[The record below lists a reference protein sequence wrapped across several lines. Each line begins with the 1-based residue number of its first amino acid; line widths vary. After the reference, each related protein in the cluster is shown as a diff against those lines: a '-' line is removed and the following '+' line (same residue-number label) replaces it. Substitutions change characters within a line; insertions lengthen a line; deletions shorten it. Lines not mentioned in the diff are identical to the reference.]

1 MSLTINSGYKSLNL
15 YFTQP
20 ANAYYIDDIS
30 TNGTQQLQD
39 DSLRTDVDKL
49 YIWIGDTT
57 GFSVDPSLPQ
67 AKLAYSGSF
76 QTNII
81 IDKINTSNT
90 STPSLESLADN
101 KTYYIKYAITSKLD
115 PEQIVVSSE
124 LIGTTLDISLE
135 IQGWLTRDPIEIET
149 DSDGDL
155 PAVFPPTP
163 SNPYTGT
170 FTVYKYAENIT
181 VSANTLQYEIV
192 SDSNTGGVTA
202 TIVTTNGNPNKGKY
216 AITGITDLVGTVTLR
231 ATYTDPLNSARVIV
245 IDKILN
251 VSKRRPGASASIV
264 ELTGNGMAFVKTANT
279 GEKLP
284 LTREISATVTNII
297 SPIYKWYEVGVTDT
311 EITFASGQTNSN
323 SHQDK
328 YSRNLSRLNELT
340 VSNTIFD
347 NASTPATKTI
357 KVKVTTTSDPIF
369 EVSDTFTY
377 YYLQEGSDAL
387 VLGLENENQS
397 ISFTGNAANS
407 TILNSSTPITTKLIV
422 ARGSNVIDSSITDPT
437 NINSSAANG
446 ITSIVFSKAAT
457 GINVSDISINQTTG
471 VVSIPR
477 TTTVFPPDSFLSAEI
492 TFTATITFTNATT
505 TSLSRKLVIN
515 AVFDG
520 QSGIAYWLI
529 NSPSLLIKQKDGT
542 LNANSISWTAKQ
554 SIAGSISNYTTGYFS
569 LYKDLALVNA
579 SDYTVNNGTLTLNTL
594 DANAGYYRVKLYSD
608 LARTKLI
615 DEDDIQ
621 IYEEGSDGVI
631 VFNDNKNHTLSRSS
645 DGEISSYTGT
655 GTYFSVQQGT
665 QIFTTSLDSIQY
677 SYNSTQKILATTKT
691 LTAGQYR
698 IKKITFGTGIVISPT
713 IVWSSKFSLRSGSTT
728 DLIFEDWNSDITLSS
743 TTLQSTVEF
752 EIEYKKLD
760 GTIGTQI
767 STQRINVVRDSSTV
781 IVDVENDSHQ
791 IPFTTANQGIYTYSG
806 TKIQAFDSNKE
817 LSYKGNASATLNPG
831 EWKIVAAVGNG
842 ITPAVIPTSAP
853 VINGITQKYA
863 EFGDHSS
870 MTTETARIDYT
881 ITAKTFRNTDVV
893 GILAGQTF
901 TKVKNATALYRIIG
915 ATSVVK
921 FNNGTF
927 SSLTLTAQKVE
938 GGTVDSFTTG
948 YFTYQIKSTD
958 GNLSAESSRSQTDT
972 FIVSLA
978 QNTDAEKIIIRLYQN
993 SSGGSVLDLAELAVI
1008 PQAQDGQDGNLTPW
1022 TIVTNTFT
1030 AGAGD
1035 RIIANTEAG
1044 TFTISLP
1051 ANPSIGTSVIIT
1063 DGWNFAQNNL
1073 IIGRNGSK
1081 IVNAQQVGEEKNINL
1096 DVQNTTYEFIYT
1108 GPQRGWD
1115 FTATAGPKGDEGN
1128 DATLLTLQYTDLA
1141 FIYDNATSLIATT
1154 PNSIIFT
1161 VVKQNIVGTV
1171 TFEAKAY
1178 DQSNTFIGN
1187 VTLTGTGDTR
1197 TLTPEN
1203 FNNITGV
1210 TDRLTIR
1217 YVKVTAELV
1226 ALNSEEVFTDTVT
1239 INRLD
1244 NGSDAV
1250 IHQMT
1255 NESHILP
1262 ATTLGV
1268 VSSYSSAS
1276 TLGYLYRGTV
1286 NETMNWTITKADSTG
1301 ITTTLD
1307 NPSSRKIS
1315 STGTIGNIS
1324 SSVVGGN
1331 TVWTATISGLP
1342 SGSTNSLAVNDVI
1355 SAVENS
1361 YGRLYTGVPTSVL
1374 VFSKTATTVTYRVT
1388 GGGTPIAGPIG
1399 GLAKGYNRYELTTT
1413 ALTDTTNAATSS
1425 VTATKDG
1432 VISEKIFSVAKSKD
1446 GSVFLILDSSNDNVS
1461 VATANDGTG
1470 GDYSQATTT
1479 ITAFVGSINVL
1490 PIATSVVLEPSSGL
1504 SFTYTKNGTTS
1515 GVQTTTQTVP
1525 NSPGITTLSVAIT
1538 NLTVDNGKL
1547 TIKVTYL
1554 ANEYKTDFT
1563 ITKAKVGPNGEPAI
1577 IYSIVADSEIQFDTN
1592 TNTFS
1597 PTTVVVNAY
1606 RSTGSALRED
1616 FTATGYAIRFAH
1628 SANKTSWTTIS
1639 LDTVASSR
1647 TLTTAD
1653 LPLTAKFFRY
1663 SLVKLATVSPAAPE
1677 VILDSEIDVIGQAG
1691 ANSSVINVDIEND
1704 NHRIPFTADGT
1715 GTYTL
1720 SGTNIY
1726 VSENTSLL
1734 QYTRDPNP
1742 AAGYWT
1748 ITAVTGTNIT
1758 PSFTVTN
1765 TAPSY
1770 GKPDATGKYVA
1781 ILDHSAMTSNTASI
1795 LYTIKAVTGKGVIVE
1810 GIQDRQTFS
1819 KSTGTAVYRIVGAVP
1834 ITKSRSGVF
1843 SSITVKGQKIEA
1855 GVTSDF
1861 GVVSQQLSTESSQS
1875 AKTATQTIQ
1884 PSNNSTA
1891 TSIRVRLYSD
1901 SNSTTVLDE
1910 ADIKVIQDGLDATT
1924 ITAEVSNDTHDIP
1937 TDSAGTAAS
1946 GAYSYSGTDIQIFA
1960 NINQLQYKAYNASV
1974 ALADGEWRINTINA
1988 TGITAAA
1995 KPTAPAIVDGVTQK
2009 YATVG
2014 DHSNMTSDTAKI
2026 DYIIEARLDGKTI
2039 TPIIATQTFAKV
2051 KRTAI
2056 YRLINS
2062 ESISVTKT
2070 GTVNNT
2076 VINGQKIEGENIT
2089 NNFGWITEQLDNGA
2103 VSSRVQLS
2111 TNNGYTTKA
2120 VATTKKVTIKL
2131 YETSSSSTVLD
2142 IAELKVLTDGVDAD
2156 KNVTIIYS
2164 NDAHLVPVSL
2174 SSPWTSSGGLI
2185 RVYDGPTLLKL
2196 KSTNLSTNPPAE
2208 ADKGYYN
2215 LNIAKVSGNS
2225 LTVGA
2230 LSVVNDTDVTLAN
2243 WSSSVTGVLT
2253 EPTVYRITAYIRTA
2267 TGSTTQ
2273 ASTDASLVPTRD
2285 NVLYLLDVT
2294 PLVVTKNTTGATTF
2308 NYTPTSISINL
2319 YKIVGNSDREAATA
2333 TKISVDHSTD
2343 GTNYGTVTDYANKST
2358 QTHTVPTSDT
2368 NLKTIRVRAYIGT
2381 VLVDTEVINVVAAG
2395 VKGDKGDS
2403 ITGPAAKD
2411 VTLSIDGGSIKKA
2424 GTTFTP
2430 STITIT
2436 LTPYNITTPTYEWSI
2451 SSEGTFVV
2459 SGSDVATATGS
2470 SVVVKPKATATTSF
2484 TVTIKVKESGTEI
2497 FQKNAVFSIYSDGV
2511 GIDGKRTATGYVYY
2525 SEPSESKPSAPNTG
2539 VTPVYQF
2546 STGTFTSALAAKWS
2560 LSAPEFSTP
2569 TTNAVRNYWA
2579 ATYTAIEGNSNST
2592 TGGTLSFGDPQK
2604 TIGFSGLVTFSAI
2617 GNSDVNATT
2626 IIDGNMIKTGT
2637 VKAGKI
2643 DTKGLIV
2650 RDTDGNIILGSGAA
2664 AWDLI
2669 KANYPANVQNT
2680 NITLSAS
2687 AGGNIKVNNGTTE
2700 GSSISLSTAGIGA
2713 MAYIAK
2719 ILRTNAGTYIENLAV
2734 SNQFIGNILAST
2746 NFDGTFEQTGGTST
2760 SNPDSTT
2767 LTGKILTEG
2776 TTGWAIGKDGKAVF
2790 NQVTLRGYLQGG
2802 TVAGQKVQVGAN
2814 LRGTTNH
2821 HGLTLGENDWNNI
2834 FLRETTN
2841 NIVYFRVNDGGA
2853 NGSISFSSVDGI
2865 LNIKGKVNCTEIT
2878 VNGISGTAISTG
2890 MVAAGTITQFVE
2902 GVGLG
2907 DTVTVEFTVQNATS
2921 KVEVNWYLGA
2931 AKLNSYSD
2939 KGGNTW
2945 ETAEGPYLYHAK
2957 IRGMYQGAWQ
2967 NWNSVERLYI
2977 DPPIGS
2983 YQIEVKRAVYNPNS
2997 KMQVQVTEFKR

>member
-1 MSLTINSGYKSLNL
+1 MSLTVNSGYKSLNL

-39 DSLRTDVDKL
+39 DSLRTDVDKI
-49 YIWIGDTT
+49 YIWVGDTT
-57 GFSVDPSLPQ
+57 GFSVNPSLPE
-67 AKLAYSGSF
+67 ARLVYSGNF

-81 IDKINTSNT
+81 IDKINISDTNT
-90 STPSLESLADN
+90 PNLQSLADN

-124 LIGTTLDISLE
+124 VIGTTLDISLE

-155 PAVFPPTP
+155 PTVFPPTP
-163 SNPYTGT
+163 NNPYTGT

-181 VSANTLQYEIV
+181 ISANTLQYEIV
-192 SDSNTGGVTA
+192 SGSNTGGVTA
-202 TIVTTNGNPNKGKY
+202 TIVTTNGDVNKGKY
-216 AITGITDLVGTVTLR
+216 SITGITDLVGTVTLR
-231 ATYTDPLNSARVIV
+231 ATYTDPLNSTRIIV

-264 ELTGNGMAFVKTANT
+264 ELNSNGIAFVKTANT
-279 GEKLP
+279 GENLP
-284 LTREISATVTNII
+284 LTLELSATVTNII

-311 EITFASGQTNSN
+311 EITFASGQTNSS
-323 SHQDK
+323 SHTA
-328 YSRNLSRLNELT
+328 YTRNLSRLNELI
-340 VSNTIFD
+340 VGNTIFD

-357 KVKVTTTSDPIF
+357 RVKVTTTSDPNF

-377 YYLQEGSDAL
+377 YYVQEGSDAI
-387 VLGLENENQS
+387 VLGLQNENQS
-397 ISFTGNAANS
+397 ISFTGNTADS

-422 ARGSNVIDSSITDPT
+422 ARGSNVVDPSITDST
-437 NINSSAANG
+437 NINSMAANG
-446 ITSIVFSKAAT
+446 VASIVFSKVAT
-457 GINVSDISINQTTG
+457 GVNVSDISINQTTG

-477 TTTVFPPDSFLSAEI
+477 TTAVFPPDSFLSAEI
-492 TFTATITFTNATT
+492 TFTATITFTNTTT

-520 QSGIAYWLI
+520 QSGTAYWLV

-554 SIAGSISNYTTGYFS
+554 SIAGSISNYTTGYFN

-594 DANAGYYRVKLYSD
+594 DANAGYYRAKLYSD

-677 SYNSTQKILATTKT
+677 SYNSTQKTLATTKT

-743 TTLQSTVEF
+743 TILQSTVEF

-781 IVDVENDSHQ
+781 IIDVENDSHQ

-853 VINGITQKYA
+853 IVNGVTQKYA

-938 GGTVDSFTTG
+938 GGTVESFTTG
-948 YFTYQIKSTD
+948 YFTYQIKSSD
-958 GNLSAESSRSQTDT
+958 GNLGAESARSQTDT
-972 FIVSLA
+972 FIVSLT

-993 SSGGSVLDLAELAVI
+993 SSGGSVLDLVELAVI

-1081 IVNAQQVGEEKNINL
+1081 IVNAQQVGEERNINL

-1161 VVKQNIVGTV
+1161 AVKQNIVGTV

-1178 DQSNTFIGN
+1178 DESNTFIGN

-1210 TDRLTIR
+1210 TDRLTVR
-1217 YVKVTAELV
+1217 YVKVTVELV

-1244 NGSDAV
+1244 NGTDAI

-1268 VSSYSSAS
+1268 VSSYSGAS

-1286 NETMNWTITKADSTG
+1286 NETMNWTITRVDSTG

-1315 STGTIGNIS
+1315 STGTIGNIF
-1324 SSVVGGN
+1324 SSVVSGN

-1342 SGSTNSLAVNDVI
+1342 NGSTNSLAVNDVI

-1374 VFSKTATTVTYRVT
+1374 VLSKTATTVTYRVT

-1413 ALTDTTNAATSS
+1413 ALTDAINTATST

-1432 VISEKIFSVAKSKD
+1432 VISEKVFSVAKSKD

-1490 PIATSVVLEPSSGL
+1490 PAVTSVVLEPSSGV

-1515 GVQTTTQTVP
+1515 SVQTTTQTVP
-1525 NSPGITTLSVAIT
+1525 NSQDITTLSVAIT

-1554 ANEYKTDFT
+1554 SNEYKTDFT
-1563 ITKAKVGPNGEPAI
+1563 ITKAKTGPNGEPAI

-1592 TNTFS
+1592 TSTFS
-1597 PTTVVVNAY
+1597 PATVIVNAY

-1616 FTATGYAIRFAH
+1616 FTAAGYAIRFAH
-1628 SANKTSWTTIS
+1628 SANKSSWTTIGT
-1639 LDTVASSR
+1639 DTVASNR
-1647 TLTTAD
+1647 TLTTST
-1653 LPLTAKFFRY
+1653 LPSTAKFFRY
-1663 SLVKLATVSPAAPE
+1663 SLVKLATTAPVAPE

-1691 ANSSVINVDIEND
+1691 ANSSVINIDIEND

-1726 VSENTSLL
+1726 VSENTSQL

-1758 PSFTVTN
+1758 PSFTITN

-1770 GKPDATGKYVA
+1770 GKPDATGKYVQIA
-1781 ILDHSAMTSNTASI
+1781 DHSAMTSNTASI
-1795 LYTIKAVTGKGVIVE
+1795 LYTIKAVTSKGVVVE

-1834 ITKSRSGVF
+1834 ITKSKSGVF
-1843 SSITVKGQKIEA
+1843 SSVVVKGQKVEA
-1855 GVTSDF
+1855 GSTSDF

-1875 AKTATQTIQ
+1875 AKAATQTIK

-1937 TDSAGTAAS
+1937 TDSAGSAIS

-1960 NINQLQYKAYNASV
+1960 NTTELQYKAYNASI

-1988 TGITAAA
+1988 SGITAAA
-1995 KPTAPAIVDGVTQK
+1995 RPTAPATVDGVTQK
-2009 YATVG
+2009 YASVG
-2014 DHSNMTSDTAKI
+2014 DHSSMTSDTAKI

-2062 ESISVTKT
+2062 EPINVTKT

-2156 KNVTIIYS
+2156 KNVTVIYS

-2196 KSTNLSTNPPAE
+2196 KSTSLSTTTPAE

-2253 EPTVYRITAYIRTA
+2253 EPTVYRITAYIRTS
-2267 TGSTTQ
+2267 TGAITQ

-2294 PLVVTKNTTGATTF
+2294 PLVVTKNTTSPTTF
-2308 NYTPTSISINL
+2308 NYTPASISINL
-2319 YKIVGNSDREAATA
+2319 YKIVGNGDREAATA

-2343 GTNYGTVTDYANKST
+2343 GNSYGTVTDYTNKST

-2395 VKGDKGDS
+2395 VKGDQGDPGLPG
-2403 ITGPAAKD
+2403 TAAKD

-2430 STITIT
+2430 ATITIT

-2497 FQKNAVFSIYSDGV
+2497 FQKNAVFSIYSDGI
-2511 GIDGKRTATGYVYY
+2511 GTDGKRVATGYVYY
-2525 SEPSESKPSAPNTG
+2525 SEPSESKPGAPNAG

-2546 STGTFTSALAAKWS
+2546 STGTFTTALANKWG

-2617 GNSDVNATT
+2617 GNSDSNATT
-2626 IIDGNMIKTGT
+2626 IIDGNMIKSGT
-2637 VKAGKI
+2637 VKADKL

-2650 RDTDGNIILGSGAA
+2650 RDTAGNIILGSGAA
-2664 AWDLI
+2664 TWDLI
-2669 KANYPANVQNT
+2669 KDNYPANVQNT
-2680 NITLSAS
+2680 NVTLSAS
-2687 AGGNIKVNNGTTE
+2687 NGSIKVNNGTTN
-2700 GSSISLSTAGIGA
+2700 GSSISLSSAGIGA

-2746 NFDGTFEQTGGTST
+2746 NFNGTFEQTGGTST
-2760 SNPDSTT
+2760 TNADSTT

-2814 LRGTTNH
+2814 LRETTNH
-2821 HGLTLGENDWNNI
+2821 HGLTLSENDWNNI

-2853 NGSISFSSVDGI
+2853 NGSIAFSSADGI
-2865 LNIKGKVNCTEIT
+2865 LNIKGKINCTEIT
-2878 VNGISGTAISTG
+2878 VNNTSGTSISTG
-2890 MVAAGTITQFVE
+2890 MIAQGSVVQVVEATGIGESLIVQFT
-2902 GVGLG
+2902 L
-2907 DTVTVEFTVQNATS
+2907 QNATS
-2921 KVEVNWYLGA
+2921 KVEINWYLGA
-2931 AKLNSYSD
+2931 ARLDSYTNKEGS
-2939 KGGNTW
+2939 W
-2945 ETAEGPYLYHAK
+2945 ETASGPYLYYAK
-2957 IRGMYQGAWQ
+2957 VRGMYQGAWQ
-2967 NWNSVERLYI
+2967 PWNPAERLYI
-2977 DPPIGS
+2977 DPPIGT
-2983 YQIEVKRAVYNPNS
+2983 YQLEVKRAVYNPNS
-2997 KMQVQVTEFKR
+2997 KMQIQVTEYKR